1 MAGNEGIFSKA
12 KWENVNTPTGSSLW
26 TKVVEPDFKFD
37 KDGRYEASI
46 LMDPNNEEVQAFKRF
61 MESKVNQAVEE
72 AKKSLPKA
80 KAESINVNYSVDTYF
95 DKEDNDTGLLI
106 FKAKSKASYNGD
118 PITIGIYNVKG
129 QKMEDFSELI
139 GNGSQIKLQVSFR
152 PYHIQASN
160 TVGLSIKLKR
170 VQIISITEYDGGAF
184 GDESGSE
191 YNEDTSAPF
200 VSGSDF

>member
-46 LMDPNNEEVQAFKRF
+46 LMDPNDENVQAFKRY
-61 MESKVNQAVEE
+61 MEGKVNE
-72 AKKSLPKA
+72 AIEVAKQNLPKN
-80 KAESINVNYSVDTYF
+80 KAENINVNYPVETYY

-106 FKAKSKASYNGD
+106 FKSKSKASYNGD
-118 PITIGIYNVKG
+118 PITIGIYNVRG
-129 QKMEDFSELI
+129 QKMDDFSDLI

-152 PYHIQASN
+152 PYHIQSSN

-184 GDESGSE
+184 GDESGNE
-191 YNEDTSAPF
+191 YNDDTSSPV